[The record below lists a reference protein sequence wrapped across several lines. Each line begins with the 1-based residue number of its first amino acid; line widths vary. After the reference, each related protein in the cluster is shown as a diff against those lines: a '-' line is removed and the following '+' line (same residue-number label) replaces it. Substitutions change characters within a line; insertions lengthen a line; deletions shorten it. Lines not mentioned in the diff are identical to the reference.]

1 MKCPACGALDDKVID
16 SRLIKDSTVIRR
28 RRECIACRR
37 RFTTYE
43 MIEDILPYVIKKD
56 GRREPFDRRKIIEGM
71 RRACE
76 KRPISI
82 DRIEAVADA
91 IEQELM
97 ERPEKEVSVTTIGER
112 VMRELE
118 QLDDVA
124 YVRFASV
131 YRSFRDIDEF
141 IKEIKEL
148 YELKENREQRRAQN
162 DHQQEQAPQSGGPSG
177 STEIHGDGFETGSEA
192 IGSNLS

>member
-1 MKCPACGALDDKVID
+1 MKCPACGAIDDKVID
-16 SRLIKDSTVIRR
+16 SRLGKDSSVIRR
-28 RRECIACRR
+28 RRECLTCKR

-43 MIEDILPYVIKKD
+43 TIEDIVPYVIKKD
-56 GRREPFDRRKIIEGM
+56 GRREAFDRRKIVEGM

-82 DRIEAVADA
+82 DRIEAVADG

-97 ERPEKEVSVTTIGER
+97 DRPEKEISVTYIGER
-112 VMRELE
+112 VMQELE

-148 YELKENREQRRAQN
+148 YELKESREQRRSQTGP
-162 DHQQEQAPQSGGPSG
+162 DDEQTPRSQDPAG
-177 STEIHGDGFETGSEA
+177 SAEIHGASPEA
-192 IGSNLS
+192 CA